1 MGAGVGLSAP
11 EPAPELAAG
20 WRRLADAVALDLP
33 PAEIDGVW
41 TFPVVRHDRREW
53 GTAIL
58 ARIDGDRR
66 RIYTARY
73 ALAIKGKE
81 RGRFEATIEE
91 VGAGPVEALA
101 ELRQEV
107 HKRTDDE
114 GPPVPADL
122 ERWFPP
128 AIDGTAQPG

>member
-11 EPAPELAAG
+11 ETAPELSAG
-20 WRRLADAVALDLP
+20 WRRLADAVAVDLP
-33 PAEIDGVW
+33 PAELDGVW

-58 ARIDGDRR
+58 SRIDGDRR

-101 ELRQEV
+101 ELLQEV

-128 AIDGTAQPG
+128 SFDGAPQPG